1 MGLDGVEL
9 VMKLEETFDIELKD
23 EEVTET
29 KTPRMVIDLI
39 FSKLRTGE
47 ERVCRSQRAFYI
59 IRNALLQRLDTDRKV
74 IRPDSRLRD
83 LIPQSQ
89 EQPTWE
95 EIRQAVSPRD
105 WPELVRPVWMSRLL
119 LVIGFAI
126 FITVVLVGIP
136 RSLQVKPDP
145 QDGMILVVFCFLGG
159 IALSLA
165 FGFVAA
171 MLTRPFHIHISP
183 CFTFIR
189 DLIPYAITSDR
200 MPGWTRE
207 DVAAVVKRLTME
219 QLGLDEASYTEDSRF
234 VEDFNIG

>member
-9 VMKLEETFDIELKD
+9 VMKFEEAFGIQLKD

-29 KTPRMVIDLI
+29 RTPRMVIDLI
-39 FSKLRTGE
+39 FSKLKTAE
-47 ERVCRSQRAFYI
+47 ESICRSQRAFYI
-59 IRNALLQRLDTDRKV
+59 IRNALLQRLGLDRKA

-89 EQPTWE
+89 EQQVWE
-95 EIRQAVSPRD
+95 EIRQAVAPRD

-119 LVIGFAI
+119 LTVGFAV
-126 FITVVLVGIP
+126 FIVTVLVGI
-136 RSLQVKPDP
+136 RESLQAGSSP
-145 QDGMILVVFCFLGG
+145 QEGVSLVMFSILGG

-171 MLTRPFHIHISP
+171 VLTRPFQIHVSP
-183 CFTFIR
+183 CFISIR

-219 QLGLDEASYTEDSRF
+219 QLGLDEASYTEDSLF
-234 VEDFNIG
+234 VEDFNMD

>member
-9 VMKLEETFDIELKD
+9 VMEFEEAFDIELKD

-39 FSKLRTGE
+39 FSKLKNAE
-47 ERVCRSQRAFYI
+47 ERICRSQRAFYI
-59 IRNALLQRLDTDRKV
+59 IRNTLLERLRLDRKA
-74 IRPDSRLRD
+74 IRPASRLRD

-89 EQPTWE
+89 EEQIWE

-119 LVIGFAI
+119 LVVGFAI

-136 RSLQVKPDP
+136 RSLQVKAGPK
-145 QDGMILVVFCFLGG
+145 DGMILVVFCFLGG

-165 FGFVAA
+165 FGFVGAI
-171 MLTRPFHIHISP
+171 LTRPFQIHISP
-183 CFTFIR
+183 CFISIR

-234 VEDFNIG
+234 VEDFNID